1 MDRSRYFVTAV
12 KGLGVEVRGET
23 HTEKKPDLSSQ
34 IFRKLIETD
43 PACTDAYLGI
53 IKSGTYTIND
63 VERLY
68 ETRHNI
74 GQQLST
80 CSLTTA
86 DLNVT
91 WYTGFHIYSKIV
103 DACSV
108 AAFYIKELTD
118 AKEYTAAENVFDSAG
133 PVNNATLFAGAYLYY
148 ITQRWFDALE
158 CIKHM
163 KIIPERAPDF
173 MAAANLLGAWCYHHI
188 GSYETSNTILESS
201 VIDGHG
207 IIVFLPKAQ
216 GMVALLCGLN
226 SRALNKE
233 NDIDYFREA
242 ALDTQY
248 RDDAQRYL
256 SDSKL
261 KPKTV
266 NREHIDSRTN
276 RWDPT
281 TQSDPDELVRQALEE
296 PRRAAAQEAHELLK
310 NTIGMA
316 GIKEQ
321 ITTIQSGI
329 RIGELRKKQGLKNQ
343 DRSHHIVVTG
353 APGVGKTTILRSLAK
368 IYFSLGIL
376 DTPELIE
383 VGRADLVGKY
393 KGWTESQTRKYIA
406 EAKEKK
412 ACLFIDEAYQ
422 LVDGG
427 GGESFGKQA
436 IDVLVSELEN
446 SRDLFVC
453 ALAGYPDSM
462 NSFMESNE
470 GLRRRFPNYLE
481 LPSYTGPE
489 LVAIAE
495 HMAAEQDYRFT
506 DTAKKIITETVNN
519 LITNARPYRDGDTR
533 PRPLID
539 HVGNAG
545 FIRNV
550 FEKAAAEQNTRI
562 DASMASGTEPDLN
575 ALTELTGTDV
585 YRALTKLLAAQYT
598 DAMPE
603 QPRIEDS

>member
-1 MDRSRYFVTAV
+1 MDKSRFFETAL

-23 HTEKKPDLSSQ
+23 RTDKKPDLSAQ
-34 IFRKLIETD
+34 ILRKLLETD
-43 PACTDAYLGI
+43 PACADAYLGI

-91 WYTGFHIYSKIV
+91 WYTGFHIYSKIS

-118 AKEYTAAENVFDSAG
+118 AQEYTAAENVFDSAA
-133 PVNNATLFAGAYLYY
+133 PINNATLFAAAYLYY

-163 KIIPERAPDF
+163 KIVPEHAPDF
-173 MAAANLLGAWCYHHI
+173 MAAANLLGPWCYHHI
-188 GSYETSNTILESS
+188 GSYESSNSILESN
-201 VIDGHG
+201 VIDGRG
-207 IIVFLPKAQ
+207 IIAYLPNIQ
-216 GMVALLCGLN
+216 GMFALLCGLN

-248 RDDAQRYL
+248 RDTAQRYL
-256 SDSKL
+256 NEPKL
-261 KPKTV
+261 KPQTI

-296 PRRAAAQEAHELLK
+296 PRRAAAQEAHDLLK

-316 GIKEQ
+316 DIKEQ

-329 RIGELRKKQGLKNQ
+329 RIGELRKKQGLKNT
-343 DRSHHIVVTG
+343 DRSHHIVITG
-353 APGVGKTTILRSLAK
+353 APGVGKTTILRSLTK

-383 VGRADLVGKY
+383 VGRSDLIGEY
-393 KGWTESQTRKYIA
+393 RGHTEKNTKKYIE
-406 EAKEKK
+406 EAKQKR

-422 LVDGG
+422 LFEGNDNAA
-427 GGESFGKQA
+427 FGKQA
-436 IDVLVSELEN
+436 IDTLISELEN
-446 SRDLFVC
+446 SRDQFVC
-453 ALAGYPDSM
+453 ALAGHPDSM

-470 GLRRRFPNYLE
+470 GLRRRFPN
-481 LPSYTGPE
+481 
-489 LVAIAE
+489 
-495 HMAAEQDYRFT
+495 
-506 DTAKKIITETVNN
+506 
-519 LITNARPYRDGDTR
+519 
-533 PRPLID
+533 
-539 HVGNAG
+539 
-545 FIRNV
+545 
-550 FEKAAAEQNTRI
+550 
-562 DASMASGTEPDLN
+562 
-575 ALTELTGTDV
+575 
-585 YRALTKLLAAQYT
+585 
-598 DAMPE
+598 
-603 QPRIEDS
+603 